1 MERFLSWDHHNNFTI
16 YYKIYKT
23 YSTVSTP
30 TLNTEKLEVVCIID
44 LGTKRRRQEVW
55 GWGWQEW
62 RFPKLVT
69 VEAREKCWDLLLNCS
84 SDLSF

>member
-44 LGTKRRRQEVW
+44 LGTKRRRQEVCVQ
-55 GWGWQEW
+55 GLEVAGVALPQ
-62 RFPKLVT
+62 
-69 VEAREKCWDLLLNCS
+69 AGDCGGQREMLGS
-84 SDLSF
+84 LSELFL